1 MHMMPILWIVWAGIA
16 TILVALLMYRSTL
29 LSNEEDQIHLDANAE
44 HAQQEQDLMFAKARR
59 LNPYV
64 YLTTAITCLMGAG
77 ILSYYIWDAI
87 RHLS

>member
-16 TILVALLMYRSTL
+16 TILIALLMYRATL
-29 LSNEEDQIHLDANAE
+29 LGNEEDCVHLDANAE
-44 HAQQEQDLMFAKARR
+44 HAQQEQDMMLAKARK